1 MKRSLSFEEL
11 KVYRLSEQ
19 LCDQIWMIVI
29 NWDHLAKNA
38 IGSQLVRSA
47 DSIGVNI
54 AEGSGRGSFADNK
67 RFIRIARGSLFE
79 TRHWLRR
86 ALQRKPLSNGET
98 IILKELIAELGPRL
112 NAYLNSIGTEKTTNT
127 AEVIK
132 DDQ

>member
-29 NWDHLAKNA
+29 NWDHLAKNT

-47 DSIGVNI
+47 DSIGANI
-54 AEGSGRGSFADNK
+54 TEGSGRGSFADNK

-86 ALQRKPLSNGET
+86 ALQRKLLSNDET

>member
-29 NWDHLAKNA
+29 NWDHLAKNT

-47 DSIGVNI
+47 DSIGANI
-54 AEGSGRGSFADNK
+54 TEGSGRGSFADNK

-79 TRHWLRR
+79 TRHWLKR

>member
-1 MKRSLSFEEL
+1 
-11 KVYRLSEQ
+11 
-19 LCDQIWMIVI
+19 MIVI

-79 TRHWLRR
+79 TRHWLKR

>member
-29 NWDHLAKNA
+29 NWDHLAKNT

-47 DSIGVNI
+47 DSIGANI
-54 AEGSGRGSFADNK
+54 TEGSGRGSFADNK